1 MGTSVKNMLP
11 EEKKHARR
19 DGLYFKK
26 NLKKNTIITKK
37 HLLKH
42 RPPLGIRARD
52 IDNVIGK
59 KLLKDVKKLNP
70 VYSSNLI

>member
-1 MGTSVKNMLP
+1 MGTSVKNMLL
-11 EEKKHARR
+11 KKKTC
-19 DGLYFKK
+19 KK
-26 NLKKNTIITKK
+26 RWTSFQKEFEKNTIITKK